1 MSVQSIKFTAQGA
14 SHEFDVDKLTFAEG
28 RALERVTG
36 STVAEFFDVLVK
48 GSLTALQALVW
59 VACKR
64 DQPTLTFADLDDWV
78 IADVVFEDPDDS
90 EESEVPTSAV
100 VETA

>member
-1 MSVQSIKFTAQGA
+1 MSVQSIKFTAQGTA
-14 SHEFDVDKLTFAEG
+14 HDFDVDKLTFAEG

-36 STVAEFFDVLVK
+36 STVAEFFGVLVN

-78 IADVVFEDPDDS
+78 IADVVFEDPEES
-90 EESEVPTSAV
+90 EDSEVPTLAV